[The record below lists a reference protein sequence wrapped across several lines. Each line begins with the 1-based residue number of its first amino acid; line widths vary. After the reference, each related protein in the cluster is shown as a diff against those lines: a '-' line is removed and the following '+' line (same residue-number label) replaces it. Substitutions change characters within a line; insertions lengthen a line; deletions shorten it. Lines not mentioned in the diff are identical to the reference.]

1 MKHLLISYLFLARGI
16 SAGPVTPV
24 SAGEIAD
31 ASLARLCKVSFA
43 LILSAVA
50 ARIAGSFFGYEV
62 SFLWI
67 AAAAACPLLLF
78 SAKRV
83 SLLRAVDYRTLV
95 FFAAMFIL
103 MEAVWESGVLQALLP
118 ETLTTSVPVMV
129 LAGAVVSQF
138 VSNVPFV
145 LMVLPLLEASAA
157 SLPLYMAASAGCTA
171 AGTLTILG
179 AASTIIVIQRAEAEG
194 ETLSFLTYLK
204 AGIPV
209 TILAVTVFSLWIWGV
224 GILSA

>member
-1 MKHLLISYLFLARGI
+1 
-16 SAGPVTPV
+16 
-24 SAGEIAD
+24 
-31 ASLARLCKVSFA
+31 
-43 LILSAVA
+43 
-50 ARIAGSFFGYEV
+50 
-62 SFLWI
+62 
-67 AAAAACPLLLF
+67 
-78 SAKRV
+78 
-83 SLLRAVDYRTLV
+83 
-95 FFAAMFIL
+95 
-103 MEAVWESGVLQALLP
+103 
-118 ETLTTSVPVMV
+118 
-129 LAGAVVSQF
+129 
-138 VSNVPFV
+138 
-145 LMVLPLLEASAA
+145 MVLPLLEASAA